1 MHEPSNLPLFSV
13 ILLRGSFFFYLC
25 VCSCVAPG
33 NHCASASHIYSVAQ
47 NSTVYAIRVF
57 ESSRF
62 SRWQNKFA
70 HSGRARKASS
80 TAMRIMGKAAH
91 KHQYSFDSRR
101 TTTTTRT
108 PVRTG
113 RMRPRKRLLSHY
125 RANVLFMCKSMV
137 RQIPFYEF
145 SSCILL
151 QLCAPQSARTQ
162 RRGERMNTRYATI
175 YIVNACVVGYIDA
188 AEERKYDYSWLIYTH
203 TISDKSQRFL
213 AGFSKEYI

>member
-13 ILLRGSFFFYLC
+13 ILLPGSFFFTC
-25 VCSCVAPG
+25 VYVLVWRLAIIV
-33 NHCASASHIYSVAQ
+33 HQHHIYIAWHRTAQ
-47 NSTVYAIRVF
+47 YTRYVYLSRVGF
-57 ESSRF
+57 RDGKISLLI
-62 SRWQNKFA
+62 QDA
-70 HSGRARKASS
+70 RARKASS
-80 TAMRIMGKAAH
+80 TAMRIMAKAAH

-151 QLCAPQSARTQ
+151 QLCAR
-162 RRGERMNTRYATI
+162 
-175 YIVNACVVGYIDA
+175 
-188 AEERKYDYSWLIYTH
+188 L
-203 TISDKSQRFL
+203 
-213 AGFSKEYI
+213 